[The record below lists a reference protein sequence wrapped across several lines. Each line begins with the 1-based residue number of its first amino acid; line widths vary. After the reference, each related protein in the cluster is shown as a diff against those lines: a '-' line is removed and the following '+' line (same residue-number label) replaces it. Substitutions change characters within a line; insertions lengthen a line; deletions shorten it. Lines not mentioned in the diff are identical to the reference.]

1 MNFVAT
7 QQKKYN
13 FFAFAAP
20 KFGSYGKYSYLCTQK
35 IVLVNRKA
43 TLTVVLLC
51 RLSGAV
57 FYLCFF
63 GTSSAQLHI
72 VPPAYKKT
80 IPGSLIS
87 QGLSGLNDAKIR
99 IFLQTSKYFSKN
111 LML

>member
-1 MNFVAT
+1 MFFVAT

-57 FYLCFF
+57 FLFVLLWNILVNYR
-63 GTSSAQLHI
+63 I
-72 VPPAYKKT
+72 VGNETPMTIRLFPP
-80 IPGSLIS
+80 I
-87 QGLSGLNDAKIR
+87 
-99 IFLQTSKYFSKN
+99 
-111 LML
+111 